1 MKDGATRLDVYAS
14 LAHID
19 PRLSEQDAGAAH
31 EQAETSAVQ
40 QVYKDLHGHK
50 ETFLPLKRDLYA
62 SIHQSDLNRFAQSG
76 MYEDLDALKTKLI
89 APTDATLSKIDMEE
103 LYVKIELRAVLKIK
117 ILFMKWFQ
125 DLVQNTVYQCNLFDE
140 SAQEA
145 DPNDQP

>member
-1 MKDGATRLDVYAS
+1 
-14 LAHID
+14 
-19 PRLSEQDAGAAH
+19 
-31 EQAETSAVQ
+31 
-40 QVYKDLHGHK
+40 
-50 ETFLPLKRDLYA
+50 
-62 SIHQSDLNRFAQSG
+62 
-76 MYEDLDALKTKLI
+76 MYEDLDTLKTKLI